1 MFAAN
6 VCLVSHKKDEE
17 KTDVGVFCSELDIIF
32 EGQLFSRGRE
42 IRFFVKES
50 EGKKDSLKTDCNGD
64 IID

>member
-42 IRFFVKES
+42 IRFLSQNQK
-50 EGKKDSLKTDCNGD
+50 GQR
-64 IID
+64 IA